1 MPLSTVKSF
10 LQQHLQ
16 PHIERLVVA
25 YSGGVD
31 SHVLLDAL
39 VTLNS
44 LHQRPI
50 KIIHVHHG
58 LSQYANDWAV
68 HVANI
73 AQQYGVEYC
82 IEHVQVAQTASLEAA
97 ARTARYQA
105 INKHLQNKDVLLL
118 AHHQQDQAE
127 TLLLRLMRGTGVKGL
142 IGMKACTDV
151 PFCEQK
157 IAGWRPLLNVS
168 RHQVVA
174 YAQQK
179 NLVWIEDDSNANLV
193 FNRNYVR
200 HQVLPVLVARWS
212 QAVQQLTQTSQRMQ
226 EAHELLQVLAQ
237 ADYQQAQDAHGS
249 LNIAVLANLTA
260 ARRHNLFRY
269 WLEQLALPMPDYADI
284 SRIWTEVC
292 LAKPDAQPLLYWQGV
307 EVRRYRQQ
315 VFAMKPLA
323 GFDKHAAVLWHNK
336 SQAIVLPTGEC
347 ITPQQAQQ
355 GIALHHWRMGQVS
368 ISYRQGGEKIRPV
381 GRQHHH
387 DLKKLLQAQG
397 VPTWQRERIPL
408 LYINQQL
415 AAVLGY
421 WVAHEFA

>member
-1 MPLSTVKSF
+1 MPLSTLKSF

-16 PHIERLVVA
+16 PHTQRLVVA

-39 VTLNS
+39 VKLSNF
-44 LHQRPI
+44 HQRPI

-58 LSQYANDWAV
+58 LSCYANDWAD
-68 HVANI
+68 HVAHI
-73 AQQYGVEYC
+73 AQQYGVDYC
-82 IEHVQVAQTASLEAA
+82 IERVQVAPTASLEAA

-105 INKHLQNKDVLLL
+105 INQHLQANDVLLL

-151 PFCEQK
+151 PFCHQK
-157 IAGWRPLLNVS
+157 IACWRPLLSVS
-168 RHQVVA
+168 RQQIMA
-174 YAQQK
+174 YAQHQ
-179 NLVWIEDDSNANLV
+179 NLVWIEDDSNTNLV

-200 HQVLPVLVARWS
+200 HQVLPVLAARWP
-212 QAVQQLTQTSQRMQ
+212 QAVQQLAQTSQRMQ
-226 EAHELLQVLAQ
+226 EAHELLQALAQ
-237 ADYQQAQDAHGS
+237 ADYQQAQAAQHS
-249 LNIAVLANLTA
+249 LNISVLANLTA

-315 VFAMKPLA
+315 IFAMKPLA
-323 GFDKHAAVLWHNK
+323 VFDKHAVVLWHNK
-336 SQAIVLPTGEC
+336 SQAIVLPTGER

-355 GIALHHWRMGQVS
+355 DIASHYWQTGQVS
-368 ISYRQGGEKIRPV
+368 ICYRQGGEKIRPV
-381 GRQHHH
+381 GRQQHH
-387 DLKKLLQAQG
+387 DLKTLLQAQG

>member
-1 MPLSTVKSF
+1 MPLSTLKSF

-16 PHIERLVVA
+16 PHTQRLVVA

-31 SHVLLDAL
+31 SHVLLDIL
-39 VTLNS
+39 VTLNQF
-44 LHQRPI
+44 HQRPI

-58 LSQYANDWAV
+58 LSQYANDWAA

-82 IEHVQVAQTASLEAA
+82 IEYVQVAQTASLEAA

-105 INKHLQNKDVLLL
+105 INKHLQANDVLLL

-142 IGMKACTDV
+142 MGIAKLTDV
-151 PFCEQK
+151 PFCDTK
-157 IAGWRPLLNVS
+157 IACWRPLLSIS
-168 RHQVVA
+168 RQKIMS
-174 YAQQK
+174 YATQK
-179 NLVWIEDDSNANLV
+179 NLVWIEDDSNSNLI

-200 HQVLPVLVARWS
+200 HQVLPVLTKRWP
-212 QAVQQLTQTSQRMQ
+212 QAIQQLAHTSQRMQ
-226 EAHELLQVLAQ
+226 DAHELLQDLAQ
-237 ADYQQAQDAHGS
+237 ADYQQAQDAHYS
-249 LNIAVLANLTA
+249 LNIGVLANLTA

-269 WLEQLALPMPDYADI
+269 WLEQLALPIPDYGDI
-284 SRIWTEVC
+284 CRIWTEVC
-292 LAKPDAQPLLYWQGV
+292 VAKPDAQPLLYWQGV

-323 GFDKHAAVLWHNK
+323 LFDKHAAVLWHNK
-336 SQAIVLPTGEC
+336 TQAIVLPTGEQ

-355 GIALHHWRMGQVS
+355 GIAPHHWHMGQVS
-368 ISYRQGGEKIRPV
+368 ISYRQGGEKIRPI
-381 GRQHHH
+381 GRQQHH
-387 DLKKLLQAQG
+387 DVKTLLQAQG
-397 VPTWQRERIPL
+397 IPTWQRERIPL